1 MIIKMV
7 LSQDLLTLFKDIK
20 NRVLYVSAVNYLLIV
35 GYSCVS
41 LLYGY
46 KLSYDD
52 KYKSSFIVSIMSLF
66 AFILT
71 YIQMRSLTVQVK
83 QSTEVMNVMLTNHH
97 ITNIIDINK
106 DNDNDVID
114 DSTDLSSDQSDNN
127 EEQTKEEQEDQSK
140 EEQEDQSKE
149 EQEDQSKEDN
159 NEQEELSDDETIVEQ
174 EEDTIDELRKQITN
188 CQIHKIIYRFILM
201 LSKLKDD
208 GFIPSF
214 SDIKAAKTLYH
225 KLKKLKYLNEQ

>member
-97 ITNIIDINK
+97 IINIIDINK

-114 DSTDLSSDQSDNN
+114 DNTESSSDQTDNN
-127 EEQTKEEQEDQSK
+127 EEQTKK
-140 EEQEDQSKE
+140 

>member
-52 KYKSSFIVSIMSLF
+52 KYKSSFIVSIISLF

-114 DSTDLSSDQSDNN
+114 DSTDLSSDQTDND

-140 EEQEDQSKE
+140 EK
-149 EQEDQSKEDN
+149 QEDQSKEDN

>member
-1 MIIKMV
+1 
-7 LSQDLLTLFKDIK
+7 
-20 NRVLYVSAVNYLLIV
+20 
-35 GYSCVS
+35 
-41 LLYGY
+41 
-46 KLSYDD
+46 
-52 KYKSSFIVSIMSLF
+52 
-66 AFILT
+66 
-71 YIQMRSLTVQVK
+71 MRSLTVQVK

-114 DSTDLSSDQSDNN
+114 DSTESSSDQTDNN
-127 EEQTKEEQEDQSK
+127 EEQTKK
-140 EEQEDQSKE
+140 

>member
-114 DSTDLSSDQSDNN
+114 DSTESSSDQTDNN
-127 EEQTKEEQEDQSK
+127 EEQTKK
-140 EEQEDQSKE
+140 

-208 GFIPSF
+208 CFIPSF

>member
-1 MIIKMV
+1 MIIKML
-7 LSQDLLTLFKDIK
+7 LSQYLLTLFKDIK

-106 DNDNDVID
+106 DNDNEVID
-114 DSTDLSSDQSDNN
+114 DSTELSSDQTDNN
-127 EEQTKEEQEDQSK
+127 EEQTKK
-140 EEQEDQSKE
+140 

>member
-20 NRVLYVSAVNYLLIV
+20 NRVLYVCAVKYLLIV

-83 QSTEVMNVMLTNHH
+83 QSTEVMNVMLTNHR

-114 DSTDLSSDQSDNN
+114 DSTESSSDQTDNN
-127 EEQTKEEQEDQSK
+127 EEQTKEEQEDQT
-140 EEQEDQSKE
+140 KE

>member
-140 EEQEDQSKE
+140 E
-149 EQEDQSKEDN
+149 DN

-208 GFIPSF
+208 SFIPSF

>member
-52 KYKSSFIVSIMSLF
+52 KYKSSFIVSIISLF

-114 DSTDLSSDQSDNN
+114 DSTDLSSDQTDNN
-127 EEQTKEEQEDQSK
+127 EEQTKK
-140 EEQEDQSKE
+140 

>member
-114 DSTDLSSDQSDNN
+114 DSTESSSDQTDNN
-127 EEQTKEEQEDQSK
+127 EEQTKK
-140 EEQEDQSKE
+140 

-159 NEQEELSDDETIVEQ
+159 NEQEELSDDESIVEQ

>member
-106 DNDNDVID
+106 DNDNEVID
-114 DSTDLSSDQSDNN
+114 DSTELSSDQTDNN
-127 EEQTKEEQEDQSK
+127 EEQTKK
-140 EEQEDQSKE
+140 

-214 SDIKAAKTLYH
+214 SVIKAAKTLYH

>member
-106 DNDNDVID
+106 DKDNDNDVID
-114 DSTDLSSDQSDNN
+114 DSTELSSDQTDNN
-127 EEQTKEEQEDQSK
+127 EEQTKK
-140 EEQEDQSKE
+140 

>member
-106 DNDNDVID
+106 DNDNEVID
-114 DSTDLSSDQSDNN
+114 DSTELSSVQTDNN
-127 EEQTKEEQEDQSK
+127 EEQTKK
-140 EEQEDQSKE
+140 

>member
-114 DSTDLSSDQSDNN
+114 DSTESSSNQTDNN
-127 EEQTKEEQEDQSK
+127 EEQTKK
-140 EEQEDQSKE
+140 

>member
-52 KYKSSFIVSIMSLF
+52 KYKSSFIVSFMSLF

-114 DSTDLSSDQSDNN
+114 DSTESSSDQTDNN
-127 EEQTKEEQEDQSK
+127 EEQT
-140 EEQEDQSKE
+140 KE

>member
-114 DSTDLSSDQSDNN
+114 DSTESSSDQTDNN
-127 EEQTKEEQEDQSK
+127 EEQTKK
-140 EEQEDQSKE
+140 

-214 SDIKAAKTLYH
+214 SDIKAAKTLHH

>member
-1 MIIKMV
+1 MV

-114 DSTDLSSDQSDNN
+114 DSTELSSDQTDNN
-127 EEQTKEEQEDQSK
+127 EEQTKK
-140 EEQEDQSKE
+140 

>member
-114 DSTDLSSDQSDNN
+114 DSTESSSDQTDNN
-127 EEQTKEEQEDQSK
+127 EEQTKK
-140 EEQEDQSKE
+140 

-201 LSKLKDD
+201 LSKLKED

-225 KLKKLKYLNEQ
+225 

>member
-52 KYKSSFIVSIMSLF
+52 RYKSSFIVSIMSLF

-114 DSTDLSSDQSDNN
+114 DSTELSSDQTDNN
-127 EEQTKEEQEDQSK
+127 EEQTKK
-140 EEQEDQSKE
+140 

>member
-1 MIIKMV
+1 MV

-114 DSTDLSSDQSDNN
+114 DSTESSSDQTDNN
-127 EEQTKEEQEDQSK
+127 
-140 EEQEDQSKE
+140 
-149 EQEDQSKEDN
+149 
-159 NEQEELSDDETIVEQ
+159 
-174 EEDTIDELRKQITN
+174 EDTIDELRKQITN

>member
-1 MIIKMV
+1 
-7 LSQDLLTLFKDIK
+7 
-20 NRVLYVSAVNYLLIV
+20 
-35 GYSCVS
+35 
-41 LLYGY
+41 
-46 KLSYDD
+46 
-52 KYKSSFIVSIMSLF
+52 
-66 AFILT
+66 
-71 YIQMRSLTVQVK
+71 MRSLTVQVK

-114 DSTDLSSDQSDNN
+114 DSTESTSDQTDNN
-127 EEQTKEEQEDQSK
+127 EEQTKK
-140 EEQEDQSKE
+140 

>member
-106 DNDNDVID
+106 YNDNDVID

-149 EQEDQSKEDN
+149 DN

-174 EEDTIDELRKQITN
+174 EEDTIYELRKQITN

-208 GFIPSF
+208 SFIPSF

>member
-1 MIIKMV
+1 MV

-114 DSTDLSSDQSDNN
+114 DSTESSSDQTDNN
-127 EEQTKEEQEDQSK
+127 EEQTKK
-140 EEQEDQSKE
+140 

-208 GFIPSF
+208 CFIPSF

>member
-149 EQEDQSKEDN
+149 DN

-201 LSKLKDD
+201 LSNLKDD
-208 GFIPSF
+208 SFIPSF

>member
-114 DSTDLSSDQSDNN
+114 DSTESSSDQTDNN
-127 EEQTKEEQEDQSK
+127 EEQTKKEQEDQSK
-140 EEQEDQSKE
+140 EY
-149 EQEDQSKEDN
+149 N

>member
-114 DSTDLSSDQSDNN
+114 DSTESTSDQTDNN
-127 EEQTKEEQEDQSK
+127 EEQTKK
-140 EEQEDQSKE
+140 

>member
-97 ITNIIDINK
+97 ITDIIDINK
-106 DNDNDVID
+106 DNDDDVID
-114 DSTDLSSDQSDNN
+114 DSTESSSDQTDNN

-140 EEQEDQSKE
+140 EK
-149 EQEDQSKEDN
+149 QEDQSKEDN

>member
-1 MIIKMV
+1 MV

-114 DSTDLSSDQSDNN
+114 DSTESSSDQTDNN
-127 EEQTKEEQEDQSK
+127 EEQTKK
-140 EEQEDQSKE
+140 

>member
-106 DNDNDVID
+106 DNDNEVID
-114 DSTDLSSDQSDNN
+114 DSTELSSDQTDNN
-127 EEQTKEEQEDQSK
+127 EEQTKK
-140 EEQEDQSKE
+140 

>member
-140 EEQEDQSKE
+140 E
-149 EQEDQSKEDN
+149 DN

>member
-140 EEQEDQSKE
+140 EK
-149 EQEDQSKEDN
+149 QEDQSKEDN

-201 LSKLKDD
+201 LSKLKED

>member
-114 DSTDLSSDQSDNN
+114 DSTESSSDQTDNN
-127 EEQTKEEQEDQSK
+127 EEQTKKEQEDQSK
-140 EEQEDQSKE
+140 EY
-149 EQEDQSKEDN
+149 N

-201 LSKLKDD
+201 LSKLKED

>member
-7 LSQDLLTLFKDIK
+7 LSQDLLTLFKNIK

-114 DSTDLSSDQSDNN
+114 DSTESTSDQTDNN
-127 EEQTKEEQEDQSK
+127 EEQTKK
-140 EEQEDQSKE
+140 

>member
-114 DSTDLSSDQSDNN
+114 DSTDLSSDQTDNN
-127 EEQTKEEQEDQSK
+127 EEQTKK
-140 EEQEDQSKE
+140 

>member
-114 DSTDLSSDQSDNN
+114 DSTESSSDQTENN
-127 EEQTKEEQEDQSK
+127 EEQTKK
-140 EEQEDQSKE
+140 

>member
-83 QSTEVMNVMLTNHH
+83 QSTEVMNVMVTNHH

-106 DNDNDVID
+106 DNDNEVID
-114 DSTDLSSDQSDNN
+114 NSTELSSVQTDNN
-127 EEQTKEEQEDQSK
+127 EEQTKK
-140 EEQEDQSKE
+140 

-208 GFIPSF
+208 SFIPSF

>member
-114 DSTDLSSDQSDNN
+114 DSTESSSDQTNN
-127 EEQTKEEQEDQSK
+127 NKEQTKK
-140 EEQEDQSKE
+140 

>member
-1 MIIKMV
+1 MIKMV

-114 DSTDLSSDQSDNN
+114 DSTESSSDQTDNN
-127 EEQTKEEQEDQSK
+127 EEQTKK
-140 EEQEDQSKE
+140 

>member
-7 LSQDLLTLFKDIK
+7 LSQDLITLFKDIK

-106 DNDNDVID
+106 DIDDDEID
-114 DSTDLSSDQSDNN
+114 DSTESSSDQTDNN
-127 EEQTKEEQEDQSK
+127 EEQTKEEQE
-140 EEQEDQSKE
+140 EQTKE

-201 LSKLKDD
+201 LSKLKED

>member
-1 MIIKMV
+1 MV

-71 YIQMRSLTVQVK
+71 YIQIRSLTVQVK

-114 DSTDLSSDQSDNN
+114 DSTESSSDQTDNN
-127 EEQTKEEQEDQSK
+127 EEQTKK
-140 EEQEDQSKE
+140 

>member
-114 DSTDLSSDQSDNN
+114 DSTESSSDQTDNN
-127 EEQTKEEQEDQSK
+127 EEQTKK
-140 EEQEDQSKE
+140 